1 MLPGSL
7 GGKLLEAW
15 NRLTLWVNNHQGA
28 IRLVSFT
35 VGLIIL
41 LIFFPPSLR
50 ISFWAGLKSHVLLAT
65 MLLGFSLLA
74 ISLVWS
80 ASQKWDERAFLFL
93 NISESRPIW
102 LDRIMLG
109 FTQIGSA
116 SGSVGIALVMFFTGN
131 RLFSYELILGTVTL
145 WLMVELMKYLINRS
159 RPFIKL
165 TQARIVGHRK
175 KGRSFPSG
183 HTSQVFFIATLIT
196 QHFHPSVWIVLLFYV
211 IALMVGIT
219 RMYVGV
225 HYPRDVLAGA
235 ILGSAWG
242 LLGMIAEV
250 YVVNGIGQ
258 YY

>member
-1 MLPGSL
+1 
-7 GGKLLEAW
+7 
-15 NRLTLWVNNHQGA
+15 
-28 IRLVSFT
+28 
-35 VGLIIL
+35 
-41 LIFFPPSLR
+41 
-50 ISFWAGLKSHVLLAT
+50 
-65 MLLGFSLLA
+65 
-74 ISLVWS
+74 
-80 ASQKWDERAFLFL
+80 
-93 NISESRPIW
+93 
-102 LDRIMLG
+102 
-109 FTQIGSA
+109 
-116 SGSVGIALVMFFTGN
+116 
-131 RLFSYELILGTVTL
+131 
-145 WLMVELMKYLINRS
+145 MVELMKYLINRS

-175 KGRSFPSG
+175 KGRSFQSG

-258 YY
+258 FY